1 MLIFHSIIDLQKLC
15 STLANVSL
23 CEMVEDEDRSSSS
36 SRTTT
41 TTATNNNSDEQ
52 SGQSSS
58 VSSSSEFN
66 SAIIS
71 GTSHLNESQKENRAP

>member
-15 STLANVSL
+15 STLANVSF
-23 CEMVEDEDRSSSS
+23 CEMVEDENRSSSS

-41 TTATNNNSDEQ
+41 TANNNSDEQ
-52 SGQSSS
+52 LGQSSL

-66 SAIIS
+66 STMIS
-71 GTSHLNESQKENRAP
+71 GTSHLNELQKENRAP